1 MRGLLILLFL
11 LPVLVGVSQSN
22 PMFASSNDSIEVST
36 TEVQKE
42 TTSHKLTKAKSNSI
56 KRAFNKFL
64 RSNNKRQ
71 AYFRS
76 QIVKYS
82 NQLKT
87 ESKTKSYLWILLI
100 AFLYGIAH
108 SLGPGHNKILVF
120 SYFIGEKSNVKQGL
134 ILGNLIAF
142 IHALSGLVVSFIFI
156 YIINKSVS
164 LHYGDSNIDLYIQK
178 FSFALISLI
187 GVVLLISHIR
197 NYLRKS
203 NKESLVLGNKGL
215 LTTALALGIIPCPG
229 TMILVSFLSIAGLT
243 YFAPIAALFM
253 AFGMAFT
260 ISLIGIITILS
271 RNVILRIFSNN
282 SSLLNKVQFIIAIL
296 GSLLI
301 ILFGIVFLIG

>member
-1 MRGLLILLFL
+1 MRVLLVLLFL
-11 LPVLVGVSQSN
+11 LSALAGVSQSN
-22 PMFASSNDSIEVST
+22 PMFASSNDSADVSS
-36 TEVQKE
+36 TEAQQE
-42 TTSHKLTKAKSNSI
+42 TTSHKLTKAKPNSI

-76 QIVKYS
+76 QIVNYS

-87 ESKTKSYLWILLI
+87 DSNTKSYLWILLI
-100 AFLYGIAH
+100 SFLYGIVH
-108 SLGPGHNKILVF
+108 SLGPGHNKVLVF

-142 IHALSGLVVSFIFI
+142 IHALSGLAVSFIFI
-156 YIINKSVS
+156 YIINKSVN

-178 FSFALISLI
+178 ISFALISLI
-187 GVVLLISHIR
+187 GVIILVSHIR

-203 NKESLVLGNKGL
+203 TKEELVLGNRGL
-215 LTTALALGIIPCPG
+215 FATALALGIIPCPG

-253 AFGMAFT
+253 ALGMAFT

-296 GSLLI
+296 GSILI
-301 ILFGIVFLIG
+301 IAFGMLFLLA